1 MSGHRFWYQICI
13 TRGEY
18 NRQKTHKGCFF
29 MVDITGIM
37 ISCLRTLTHGQRYE
51 EVHTSSN
58 KTSWRALGTLQKT
71 KLKMGFDQNRVRTCT
86 NVDALC
92 DFMWDKQLALFT
104 KCPTLTSTAAYS
116 TFQCYFLSPDKLN
129 LIVIQ
134 LISPFS
140 RCYCLPSSRKTALPL
155 SNAARDKKAFQ
166 RLSSLHSGLKSQ
178 MQQESNQSCKLV
190 KLGVDFKQ
198 PCNVWNKS
206 EFSRTATLEW
216 GRLVFHT
223 FKC

>member
-1 MSGHRFWYQICI
+1 M
-13 TRGEY
+13 
-18 NRQKTHKGCFF
+18 KK
-29 MVDITGIM
+29 
-37 ISCLRTLTHGQRYE
+37 
-51 EVHTSSN
+51 
-58 KTSWRALGTLQKT
+58 
-71 KLKMGFDQNRVRTCT
+71 NRVRTCT

-155 SNAARDKKAFQ
+155 SNAARDKKAFHC
-166 RLSSLHSGLKSQ
+166 LSSLHSGLKSQ

-206 EFSRTATLEW
+206 EFSRTAMLWTLEW